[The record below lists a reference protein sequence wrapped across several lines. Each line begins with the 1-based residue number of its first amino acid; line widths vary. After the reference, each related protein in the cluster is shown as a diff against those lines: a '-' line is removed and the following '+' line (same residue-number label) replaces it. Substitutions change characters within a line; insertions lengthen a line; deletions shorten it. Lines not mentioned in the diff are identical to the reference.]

1 MTSTEIQMYIATAV
15 FVVSYGF
22 IISER
27 FGKTTVALVG
37 AGVMIILPAIDAP
50 DVFYSQETGIDWD
63 VIFLMLGMMVIV
75 SILRHTGVFE
85 FGAIWAAKRAR
96 GSPMRIMIML
106 TLVMA
111 LASALL
117 PNVVSVLLIAP
128 VTLLV
133 CDRLEINPI
142 PMLIAE
148 VFASNIGGTATL
160 VGDPPN
166 IIIGA
171 RKGLSFNA
179 FLFNMAP
186 IVVIILLVFVAVM
199 PLMFRGFSTVSRERV
214 ADVMT
219 LDEREVLND
228 RRLLVKCGAVM
239 GIVFIGFIVS
249 PTIHIQPSL
258 IALLGAGALILASK
272 MEKSDYLDSVEWDTL
287 LFIVGLFVMVGA
299 LLKTGAITPSRR
311 VGGERHRRQHA
322 VHHDDGPRRVD
333 GGVRADR
340 QRPLRGDDDA
350 DRHPLER
357 RHAASGPP
365 QRVVVVVGARW
376 RLGRQSH
383 RRRIQRQHRDD
394 RNRATL
400 RAHHLV
406 LGLHPQRHRDHHD
419 VGRAVCALSVVAIL
433 RTGLGVE
440 GLWCNTYRVRVI
452 GLQLPALSEIRCH
465 RPGFAQLHR
474 GCG

>member
-27 FGKTTVALVG
+27 FSKTTVALLG
-37 AGVMIILPAIDAP
+37 AGLMVILPAIDAP

-63 VIFLMLGMMVIV
+63 VIFLMLGMMIIV

-85 FGAIWAAKRAR
+85 FAAIWAAKRAN
-96 GSPMRIMIML
+96 GSPVRIMIVL
-106 TLVMA
+106 TIVMA

-179 FLFNMAP
+179 FLLNMAP
-186 IVVIILLVFVAVM
+186 IVIIIMLVFIAVM
-199 PLMFRGFSTVSRERV
+199 PLMFRGFSAVAPDRV
-214 ADVMT
+214 ADVMS
-219 LDEREVLND
+219 LDPREVLKD
-228 RRLLVKCGAVM
+228 PRLLKRCGAVL
-239 GIVFIGFIVS
+239 GLVFVGFIVS

-258 IALLGAGALILASK
+258 VALLGGGALILISK
-272 MEKSDYLDSVEWDTL
+272 MDKSDYLESVEWDTL
-287 LFIVGLFVMVGA
+287 LFIVGLFIMVGA
-299 LLKTGAITPSRR
+299 LLKTGAIEHLGKIAANAT
-311 VGGERHRRQHA
+311 GGSMLFTTMMIL
-322 VHHDDGPRRVD
+322 
-333 GGVRADR
+333 GVSTV
-340 QRPLRGDDDA
+340 
-350 DRHPLER
+350 
-357 RHAASGPP
+357 ASGLIDNVPYVATMTP
-365 QRVVVVVGARW
+365 IVSHLSAAMPHQEHHNVLWWSLALGGDLGGNLTAVGSSANIVMI
-376 RLGRQSH
+376 G
-383 RRRIQRQHRDD
+383 I
-394 RNRATL
+394 AL
-400 RAHHLV
+400 RSGYSISFWDFTRKGIVITTISAV
-406 LGLHPQRHRDHHD
+406 L
-419 VGRAVCALSVVAIL
+419 CALYLWL
-433 RTGLGVE
+433 RYFVL
-440 GLWCNTYRVRVI
+440 
-452 GLQLPALSEIRCH
+452 A
-465 RPGFAQLHR
+465 
-474 GCG
+474 